1 VAGDAAV
8 AGARFLRS
16 ASGVLIE
23 AGFAFAEATC
33 KPHYAAKMGAPSVPP
48 GRYFRTDSLLLREFC
63 VCG

>member
-1 VAGDAAV
+1 
-8 AGARFLRS
+8 
-16 ASGVLIE
+16 VLIE